1 MAARGVRPL
10 RFAALG
16 VIREGTNGGVGGG
29 RRLCLPSASHAT
41 SWPQNATGAVDDSND
56 DTILFPAGKEGTSL
70 PHGSPQLA
78 TDIVGIPCDANRA
91 PERSQLG
98 LSGES

>member
-41 SWPQNATGAVDDSND
+41 SWPQNATGAVDDSKRRHY
-56 DTILFPAGKEGTSL
+56 TFPRGEGGHLSTARVT
-70 PHGSPQLA
+70 QLA